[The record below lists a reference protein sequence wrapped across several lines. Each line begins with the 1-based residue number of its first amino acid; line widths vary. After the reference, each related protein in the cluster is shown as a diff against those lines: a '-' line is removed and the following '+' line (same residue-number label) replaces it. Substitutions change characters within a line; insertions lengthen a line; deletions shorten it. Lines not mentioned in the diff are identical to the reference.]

1 MPTPNS
7 RSQNKSFHLFVLLTT
22 SLSLSSCSFSLF
34 TSVSGLGSSSKESP
48 SSVPSSS
55 SSVESSS
62 PSTSS
67 SSSLSEWTKE
77 AFDSDV
83 YFQSDMKNVWSDYSK
98 DDLGYW
104 GLFGKTYKETFG
116 DVNKYNDQYFLN
128 FDATPAMAL
137 NPDPVRTDWD
147 LYHWFKGGWKACPC
161 NSENYWVLLIDGT
174 IMEGSSLA
182 QGNIGVRMIDDYVM
196 ESRRFAKGLGQ
207 SIAARSEYTSGE
219 LDTYPDGTPAVSINR
234 IDLHAPGTLAEWSD
248 QMVDESE
255 SKVRDYNMALDWT
268 DKDVYQKVKLTKDKV
283 QLFCLKKTD
292 GWTDANARHW
302 KLTDY
307 MSGNESIVASME
319 LYCPRLA
326 YQVKKSNV
334 YKALPEN
341 QKVYDLPNVIETIK
355 GDYVTS
361 KIVMPESIGRT
372 LPWDYDGTV

>member
-1 MPTPNS
+1 
-7 RSQNKSFHLFVLLTT
+7 
-22 SLSLSSCSFSLF
+22 
-34 TSVSGLGSSSKESP
+34 LG
-48 SSVPSSS
+48 
-55 SSVESSS
+55 
-62 PSTSS
+62 
-67 SSSLSEWTKE
+67 
-77 AFDSDV
+77 
-83 YFQSDMKNVWSDYSK
+83 
-98 DDLGYW
+98 
-104 GLFGKTYKETFG
+104 
-116 DVNKYNDQYFLN
+116 
-128 FDATPAMAL
+128 
-137 NPDPVRTDWD
+137 
-147 LYHWFKGGWKACPC
+147 LYHWYQGNWKAYPC
-161 NSENYWVLLIDGT
+161 DSENYWVLLIDGT

-182 QGNIGVRMIDDYVM
+182 QENLGVRMIDDYVM

-255 SKVRDYNMALDWT
+255 SKVREYNMALDWT

-307 MSGNESIVASME
+307 MSG
-319 LYCPRLA
+319 
-326 YQVKKSNV
+326 
-334 YKALPEN
+334 
-341 QKVYDLPNVIETIK
+341 IK

>member
-1 MPTPNS
+1 M
-7 RSQNKSFHLFVLLTT
+7 LFLIAT
-22 SLSLSSCSFSLF
+22 SLPLSSCAFSVESGGGNGF
-34 TSVSGLGSSSKESP
+34 NWGLGGDSK
-48 SSVPSSS
+48 SSS
-55 SSVESSS
+55 SHSSS
-62 PSTSS
+62 SASTTSSKTSS
-67 SSSLSEWTKE
+67 SSSSSSLYEWTKE

-128 FDATPAMAL
+128 FNATPAMAL

-147 LYHWFKGGWKACPC
+147 LYHWFQGGWKPRPC
-161 NSENYWVLLIDGT
+161 NSENYWVLLIDGR

-268 DKDVYQKVKLTKDKV
+268 DKDVYQKIKLTKDKV

-334 YKALPEN
+334 YKALPAE
-341 QKVYDLPNVIETIK
+341 QKVYDMNNVIKTITD
-355 GDYVTS
+355 GVVSS
-361 KIVMPESIGRT
+361 KIELPEAVGRT